1 MKTFRIVGSGH
12 AHSRVVVLG
21 AGEYSQ
27 DSQRGRDLDSKYLE
41 IAKKDL
47 ITSKAGKFRCTP
59 ETAPFNREWR
69 LSVLGRGAGAGPAI
83 VYVTTLQHDVSRR
96 EHCSVTFFFQLQ
108 S

>member
-1 MKTFRIVGSGH
+1 MLIHESWFPGP
-12 AHSRVVVLG
+12 
-21 AGEYSQ
+21 GEYSQ